1 VPAAAGVPAAEAL
14 AGLCPVLRLPGL
26 APLPPGA
33 RVAVTGPSGAG
44 KTTLVE
50 QLVGLRTASPGS
62 VQLGGRDIATLPA
75 TVLRDHVAWAPQDA
89 QLIAGTVRDNLHLAR
104 PGADDALLWEVLAD
118 ACLDARVRAL
128 PAGLDGW
135 IGEDGARLSGGE
147 RRRLS
152 LARAYLGTA
161 PWLLLDEPTEALDG
175 ATERAVVERLARRL
189 ARTGQG
195 LVVVTHRPALL
206 ALCDQRLTLAPVAAL
221 AAAA

>member
-1 VPAAAGVPAAEAL
+1 
-14 AGLCPVLRLPGL
+14 
-26 APLPPGA
+26 
-33 RVAVTGPSGAG
+33 
-44 KTTLVE
+44 
-50 QLVGLRTASPGS
+50 
-62 VQLGGRDIATLPA
+62 
-75 TVLRDHVAWAPQDA
+75 
-89 QLIAGTVRDNLHLAR
+89 
-104 PGADDALLWEVLAD
+104 VLAD

-135 IGEDGARLSGGE
+135 IGEDGVRLSGGE

-161 PWLLLDEPTEALDG
+161 PWLLLDEPTEALDA

-206 ALCDQRLTLAPVAAL
+206 ALCDRRLTLAPGTAL